1 MDLIV
6 SDVQAN
12 YVRFQSRLA
21 WAFFATPTGW
31 SLAPFLPVYFLLP
44 KRSGSAL
51 QVRDTLQQDPDTAPD
66 NTVIHS
72 KLLC

>member
-21 WAFFATPTGW
+21 WAFFAMPTSW

-44 KRSGSAL
+44 KRRLVVHYRSVILFSKI
-51 QVRDTLQQDPDTAPD
+51 RTLLR
-66 NTVIHS
+66 II
-72 KLLC
+72 L